1 MTAWLGVAI
10 TKPNTTYPVALASG
24 KARLLVFRI
33 KCSRFILEQ
42 RPVYVLECVDVD
54 DGIQFPI
61 NLARDEGNDTTPR
74 ANVELG
80 RLGSKRI
87 ARNILFISHY
97 YGKPTSGAR
106 GPHASVLGAE
116 GTGAGPRGNLGWF
129 GFPQQLERDISA
141 VAASGNEQDRF
152 LCVRFRRLTNQG
164 NRRPPRC
171 EAPPVGV
178 RVDRVLRRQLMA
190 HLRDAADIRDR
201 LPEQAKPER

>member
-1 MTAWLGVAI
+1 
-10 TKPNTTYPVALASG
+10 
-24 KARLLVFRI
+24 
-33 KCSRFILEQ
+33 
-42 RPVYVLECVDVD
+42 
-54 DGIQFPI
+54 
-61 NLARDEGNDTTPR
+61 
-74 ANVELG
+74 VELG

-164 NRRPPRC
+164 NRRPPRRV
-171 EAPPVGV
+171 APPVGV
-178 RVDRVLRRQLMA
+178 RVDRVVRA
-190 HLRDAADIRDR
+190 HEFSQTTN
-201 LPEQAKPER
+201 P